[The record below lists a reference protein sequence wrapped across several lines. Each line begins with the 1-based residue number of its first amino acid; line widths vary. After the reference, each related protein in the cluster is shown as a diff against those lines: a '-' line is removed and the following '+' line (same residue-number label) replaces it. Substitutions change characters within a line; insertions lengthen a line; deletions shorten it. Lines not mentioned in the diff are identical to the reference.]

1 MEIDYING
9 PKTDRIFGV
18 SKYQMEIVK
27 RLDINLNMIEYDSLT
42 HFFGNKYR
50 DDPKSLKSHSDGK
63 SSKDTTGTVN
73 LSFNSLMDMGIKTLK
88 TIDKYR
94 YIQIVKN
101 KVKEGNIKHITSQEL
116 AFLLNSVKLE
126 KCIVTCYDLIPW
138 VYNNEISGI
147 WKENMKGLKKAD
159 IIITISKFSRDEI
172 VKYLNYPE
180 DRIEIVYPAVDHAV
194 YYEKR
199 DKSILR
205 KYNIKNTDKIV
216 LYVGSE
222 TPRQNVEVLIEAFST
237 LKNKIPNIKLIKVG
251 ESQSYG
257 ARRKIL
263 TLIRDLDLEDD
274 VIFPGYVPE
283 EELPLW
289 YNAADVLVYPCDYAG
304 FGLPPL
310 EAMACGTPVITSNT
324 SSLPEVVGEAGIMID
339 PKDSE
344 LMADKMHE
352 ILKNKTLWNEMKNR
366 GLKRSKMF
374 QWDDAAD
381 KTYQIY
387 ESIMLQNFNRV

>member
-63 SSKDTTGTVN
+63 SSKDTTGPAN

-180 DRIEIVYPAVDHAV
+180 DRIEIIYPAVDHAV

-205 KYNIKNTDKIV
+205 KYNLKNTDKIV

-251 ESQSYG
+251 ESQSHG

-263 TLIRDLDLEDD
+263 TLIKDLDLEDD

-324 SSLPEVVGEAGIMID
+324 SSLPEVVGDAGIMID

-344 LMADKMHE
+344 LMADKMYE
-352 ILKNKTLWNEMKNR
+352 ILKNEKLWNEMKNK

-381 KTYQIY
+381 KTCQIY
-387 ESIMLQNFNRV
+387 ESIMLQNFK

>member
-27 RLDINLNMIEYDSLT
+27 RLDINLNTIEYDSLT
-42 HFFGNKYR
+42 HYFGNKYR
-50 DDPKSLKSHSDGK
+50 DDPKSIKSHSDGK
-63 SSKDTTGTVN
+63 SSKETNGSAN

-94 YIQIVKN
+94 YVQIVKN

-180 DRIEIVYPAVDHAV
+180 DRIEIIYPAVDHAV

-222 TPRQNVEVLIEAFST
+222 TPRQNVEVLLEAFST

-263 TLIRDLDLEDD
+263 TLIKDLDLQDD

-344 LMADKMHE
+344 LMADKMYE
-352 ILKNKTLWNEMKNR
+352 ILKNETLWNEMKNK
-366 GLKRSKMF
+366 GLKRSKIF

-381 KTYQIY
+381 KTCQIY
-387 ESIMLQNFNRV
+387 ESIMFND

>member
-1 MEIDYING
+1 
-9 PKTDRIFGV
+9 
-18 SKYQMEIVK
+18 
-27 RLDINLNMIEYDSLT
+27 
-42 HFFGNKYR
+42 
-50 DDPKSLKSHSDGK
+50 
-63 SSKDTTGTVN
+63 
-73 LSFNSLMDMGIKTLK
+73 MGIKTLK

-126 KCIVTCYDLIPW
+126 NCIVTCYDLIPW

-251 ESQSYG
+251 
-257 ARRKIL
+257 
-263 TLIRDLDLEDD
+263 
-274 VIFPGYVPE
+274 
-283 EELPLW
+283 
-289 YNAADVLVYPCDYAG
+289 
-304 FGLPPL
+304 
-310 EAMACGTPVITSNT
+310 
-324 SSLPEVVGEAGIMID
+324 
-339 PKDSE
+339 
-344 LMADKMHE
+344 
-352 ILKNKTLWNEMKNR
+352 
-366 GLKRSKMF
+366 
-374 QWDDAAD
+374 
-381 KTYQIY
+381 
-387 ESIMLQNFNRV
+387 

>member
-27 RLDINLNMIEYDSLT
+27 RLDINLNTIEYDSLT
-42 HFFGNKYR
+42 HYFGNKYR
-50 DDPKSLKSHSDGK
+50 DDPKSIKSHSDGK
-63 SSKDTTGTVN
+63 SSKETNGSAN

-94 YIQIVKN
+94 YVQIVKN

-126 KCIVTCYDLIPW
+126 KCIITCYDLIPW

-257 ARRKIL
+257 ARKKIL
-263 TLIRDLDLEDD
+263 TLIKDLDLQDD

-352 ILKNKTLWNEMKNR
+352 ILENETLWNEMKNK
-366 GLKRSKMF
+366 GLKRSKIF

-381 KTYQIY
+381 KTCQIY
-387 ESIMLQNFNRV
+387 ESIMFND